1 MSHIKIQLKK
11 FLEPYACAFVCFS
24 GGLDSCLLLKEVHD
38 IMGERVDAITFTSPL
53 QTRKNIKDAEI
64 LADKLG
70 ITHSIIDYNPLTEE
84 IIRTN
89 KRERCYL
96 CKTRMFSIAYG
107 LASGKR
113 KSTVILDGTHMGDD
127 PLSRPGMRAGK
138 EFGIR
143 SPWRE
148 LGYGKEEIR
157 NLARDEGLYLW
168 DRSSDSCLAT
178 RFPRDYTLTVEALGK
193 LEMAEEVLR
202 GFGLKDFR
210 LRPAD
215 SPPGLILSEEDYSI
229 VQALGLK
236 KICNSIM
243 IETGW
248 HLENCSVFLTQPGR
262 T

>member
-1 MSHIKIQLKK
+1 MTHFKFQLKK
-11 FLEPYACAFVCFS
+11 FLEPYNFAIVCSS

-53 QTRKNIKDAEI
+53 QTRRNIKNAKI
-64 LADKLG
+64 FADKLRL
-70 ITHSIIDYNPLTEE
+70 THSIIDYKPLTEE

-89 KRERCYL
+89 NIERCYF

-113 KSTVILDGTHMGDD
+113 QSFVILDGTHMGDD

-178 RFPRDYTLTVEALGK
+178 RFPWNYKLTVEVLSK
-193 LEMAEEVLR
+193 LEMAEEILR
-202 GFGLKDFR
+202 GFGFKDFR

-215 SPPGLILSEEDYSI
+215 SPPRLILSEGDYKI
-229 VQALGLK
+229 VQALGLD
-236 KICNSIM
+236 KICNAIM
-243 IETGW
+243 LDTGW
-248 HLENCSVFLTQPGR
+248 NLENCSISLKKPG
-262 T
+262 

>member
-1 MSHIKIQLKK
+1 MSHIKIRLKK
-11 FLEPYACAFVCFS
+11 FLEPYTSALVCLS

-64 LADKLG
+64 FADKLR

-89 KRERCYL
+89 NRERCYL

-107 LASGKR
+107 LVSGKR
-113 KSTVILDGTHMGDD
+113 KSMVILDGTHTGDD

-148 LGYGKEEIR
+148 LGYGKEDIR

-178 RFPRDYTLTVEALGK
+178 RFPWNYTLTVEELSK
-193 LEMAEEVLR
+193 LEMAEKVLR

-215 SPPGLILSEEDYSI
+215 SPPGLILSEEDYTI
-229 VQALGLK
+229 VQALGLE
-236 KICNSIM
+236 KICNSIRAD
-243 IETGW
+243 TGW
-248 HLENCSVFLTQPGR
+248 NLENCSVYSK
-262 T
+262 